1 MPMIGEFWSIKNGQ
15 HSVFSLVV
23 AENPARVKY
32 FEPSVNG
39 NFLVLND
46 NIFDPFIED
55 LEEKVDPPET
65 IKVGKSR
72 VFYSFE

>member
-1 MPMIGEFWSIKNGQ
+1 MKVAYWYECIKTG
-15 HSVFSLVV
+15 
-23 AENPARVKY
+23 ENPTRVKY
-32 FEPSVNG
+32 FEPSVNA

>member
-1 MPMIGEFWSIKNGQ
+1 MIGEFWSITNGQ

-23 AENPARVKY
+23 AENPTRVKY

-46 NIFDPFIED
+46 NVFDPFIED
-55 LEEKVDPPET
+55 FEKKVDPPET